1 MSCKTLHAI
10 SLLMS
15 LLRPWNKHNTNCHVL
30 TIFYAPNTCTDTP
43 ISPYTFLL
51 TPTFL
56 VLTLPLVPLPLSFPS
71 PFPLT
76 NYFTPHLNHPPPLSQ
91 STFSFVPLSSLSLL
105 PIHPSPSLTC
115 FLPCSHHIMSLLLPS
130 LTFKNIFQQTYG
142 WTTASSMRSIL
153 FWTKTHGILVPHSST
168 TCQTKVP

>member
-1 MSCKTLHAI
+1 MLQTHTWTPQSPPLHISFNPYLLSTNSPSCPPPSLSPSHPPSLSQTILLPTLN
-10 SLLMS
+10 
-15 LLRPWNKHNTNCHVL
+15 P
-30 TIFYAPNTCTDTP
+30 
-43 ISPYTFLL
+43 
-51 TPTFL
+51 
-56 VLTLPLVPLPLSFPS
+56 
-71 PFPLT
+71 
-76 NYFTPHLNHPPPLSQ
+76 PPPLSQ

>member
-1 MSCKTLHAI
+1 MLQTHTWTPQSPPLHISFNPYLLSTNSPSCPPP
-10 SLLMS
+10 SLSPSHPPS
-15 LLRPWNKHNTNCHVL
+15 LSQTFFTSSL
-30 TIFYAPNTCTDTP
+30 
-43 ISPYTFLL
+43 SPPYPLL
-51 TPTFL
+51 TFFKL
-56 VLTLPLVPLPLSFPS
+56 LLSP
-71 PFPLT
+71 
-76 NYFTPHLNHPPPLSQ
+76 PPPLSQ